1 MKKEF
6 FVDHLNS
13 TAMDWGAGAI
23 DFTTGDGLGH
33 MGSLACNLQCIEAYV
48 NFSAQ
53 AC

>member
-6 FVDHLNS
+6 LWTTS
-13 TAMDWGAGAI
+13 TQQPWDWGAGA
-23 DFTTGDGLGH
+23 TGDGLGH
-33 MGSLACNLQCIEAYV
+33 MGSLACNVQCIEAYV